1 MGNVIPTTTIAPT
14 TTIPMATSIPMTMTQ
29 LTPVQS
35 LQQPLQQPQQP
46 QQLQQPPP
54 PPPPETT
61 QPPPP
66 ASNDSLIALL
76 PPQTLLMSTNP
87 TTIDNIQNAFTIS
100 GFKDIK
106 DIKETFDQIVLPQNI
121 NSNELNNYV
130 NSYNNNMSLLDDPN
144 QLNKVAFDTYIH
156 IQDKKINDLQTNLA
170 TLQKSMVNNNKFP
183 AQIKGLKSMSN
194 AQMLNIE
201 PYPDP
206 TLANNGQDLTYK
218 GNNAKKYPNY
228 LIYGNNGCLQY
239 TPQPT
244 GSVAPSWN
252 FQSCNSNNPNQQFYT
267 SQITNMEQYN
277 APITNPNN
285 QNYLIK
291 DSNSSQYGFYIVNPS
306 VASDQCLQLNND
318 GLSVMPCNMEAAQR
332 FRPSYHSILQ

>member
-14 TTIPMATSIPMTMTQ
+14 TTMTPTMTPTITMAPV
-29 LTPVQS
+29 LSPVLSPVQV
-35 LQQPLQQPQQP
+35 QVQPQ
-46 QQLQQPPP
+46 LQELQIIPS
-54 PPPPETT
+54 PPPETT

-66 ASNDSLIALL
+66 ASNDSLMNLL
-76 PPQTLLMSTNP
+76 QPQTLLMSTNP
-87 TTIDNIQNAFTIS
+87 TTINNIEGAFTIS

-106 DIKETFDQIVLPQNI
+106 DMKETFGQVVLPPNM

-170 TLQKSMVNNNKFP
+170 TLQKSMINNKRSP
-183 AQIKGLKSMSN
+183 APIKGLKSMSN
-194 AQMLNIE
+194 AQMLNVE
-201 PYPDP
+201 QYPDP
-206 TLANNGQDLTYK
+206 TLINNGQDLSYK
-218 GNNAKKYPNY
+218 GNNARKYPNY

-267 SQITNMEQYN
+267 SQITNMDQDN
-277 APITNPNN
+277 APITKPNN
-285 QNYLIK
+285 QNYVIQ
-291 DSNSSQYGFYIVNPS
+291 NGNNTQYGFYIVNPS
-306 VASDQCLQLNND
+306 TASDQCLQLNND
-318 GLSVMPCNMEAAQR
+318 GLSVMPCNMEASQR